1 MNSGLTLL
9 QILER
14 TFHFALPFTIALSLI
29 FIFKRAAT
37 KFGFV
42 DRPDQRKSHEGNI
55 PLVGGPA
62 IFFAIAFSCALL
74 VPQFQVL
81 IFLLL
86 SGFMVLLGV
95 VDDRVD
101 LPASFRLV
109 AQAAI
114 AATMVVYASVAITSV
129 GNLTGSGPLLLHGSI
144 SLIFTIVCTIGA
156 INAVNMI
163 DGVDGLTG
171 TIMTIS
177 FSAIGWVAWQDGD
190 WVTAKLISIFVG
202 AIAAFLIFNA
212 RIFVPRAKIFM
223 GDSGS
228 MLMGLILVWFL
239 IRVTQ
244 GSEPSM
250 SPVVAG
256 WVLGLPLLDTISVMV
271 GRLRS
276 GRHIFEA
283 GRDHFHHR
291 LLDSGLSVNQT
302 VLAAGAFHATF
313 VCIGVKVNEYRELE
327 PILFWAFVATV
338 VIHHFATPIVLNWL
352 SLKLNNAPSLET
364 D

>member
-1 MNSGLTLL
+1 MDFSPLL
-9 QILER
+9 IQILER
-14 TFHFALPFTIALSLI
+14 SINFVLPFSIALSLI
-29 FIFKRAAT
+29 YVFERVAT
-37 KFGFV
+37 RFGII
-42 DRPDQRKSHEGNI
+42 DKPDQRKNHEGNI

-62 IFFAIAFSCALL
+62 IFFAIAFSSVLL

-81 IFLLL
+81 VFLLL
-86 SGFMVLLGV
+86 SGCMVLVGV
-95 VDDRVD
+95 IDDRVD
-101 LPASFRLV
+101 LPASVRLIT
-109 AQAAI
+109 QATI
-114 AATMVVYASVAITSV
+114 AATMVAYASVSIISV
-129 GNLTGSGPLLLHGSI
+129 GNLIGSGPLLLHGSI

-171 TIMTIS
+171 TIITIS

-190 WVTAKLISIFVG
+190 WVTAKLMAVFVG
-202 AIAAFLIFNA
+202 ATAAFLMFNA
-212 RIFVPRAKIFM
+212 RIFIPRARIFM

-244 GSEPSM
+244 GDDPSM

-256 WVLGLPLLDTISVMV
+256 WVFGLPLLDTISVMV

-302 VLAAGAFHATF
+302 VLAAGFVHASF
-313 VCIGVKVNEYRELE
+313 VCIGIKINEYPELE
-327 PILFWAFVATV
+327 PMLFWAFVASV
-338 VIHHFATPIVLNWL
+338 VIHHFATPAVLGRL
-352 SLKLNNAPSLET
+352 SLKFNHAAS
-364 D
+364 

>member
-1 MNSGLTLL
+1 MDFSPLL
-9 QILER
+9 IQILER
-14 TFHFALPFTIALSLI
+14 SINFVLPFSIALSLI
-29 FIFKRAAT
+29 YVFERVAT
-37 KFGFV
+37 RFGII
-42 DRPDQRKSHEGNI
+42 DKPDQRKNHEGNI
-55 PLVGGPA
+55 PLVGGPRD
-62 IFFAIAFSCALL
+62 IFRNCFLFRSSGSSISSACLFTSEWMHVL
-74 VPQFQVL
+74 V
-81 IFLLL
+81 
-86 SGFMVLLGV
+86 GV
-95 VDDRVD
+95 IDDRVD
-101 LPASFRLV
+101 LPASVRLIT
-109 AQAAI
+109 QATI
-114 AATMVVYASVAITSV
+114 AATMVAYASVSIISV
-129 GNLTGSGPLLLHGSI
+129 GNLIGSGPLLLHGSI

-171 TIMTIS
+171 TIITIS

-190 WVTAKLISIFVG
+190 WVTAKLMAVFVG
-202 AIAAFLIFNA
+202 ATAAFLMFNA
-212 RIFVPRAKIFM
+212 RIFIPRARIFM

-244 GSEPSM
+244 GDDPSM

-256 WVLGLPLLDTISVMV
+256 WVFGLPLLDTISVMV

-302 VLAAGAFHATF
+302 VLAAGFVHASF
-313 VCIGVKVNEYRELE
+313 VCIGIKINEYPELE
-327 PILFWAFVATV
+327 PMLFWAFVASV
-338 VIHHFATPIVLNWL
+338 VIHHFATPAVLGRL
-352 SLKLNNAPSLET
+352 SLKFNHAAS
-364 D
+364 